1 MTQTHDTL
9 LRFLLPTAGVR
20 GVAVHLDD
28 TWRTIASR
36 VAYPPAVAELLGE
49 AAAAAAL
56 FTGVPGMTGH
66 VVSSVTGSRRFVV
79 PGLMTVVSRS
89 CVEPL
94 QQQLDVRFLLSDMS
108 SP

>member
-36 VAYPPAVAELLGE
+36 AAYPPAVAELRVFYIL
-49 AAAAAAL
+49 
-56 FTGVPGMTGH
+56 
-66 VVSSVTGSRRFVV
+66 
-79 PGLMTVVSRS
+79 
-89 CVEPL
+89 
-94 QQQLDVRFLLSDMS
+94 
-108 SP
+108 